1 MCSSEILFD
10 NRNVVKL
17 LYVASF
23 FYVAHNQ
30 SQKTNFLPLL

>member
-1 MCSSEILFD
+1 MYSSEILID

-17 LYVASF
+17 LYVASV
-23 FYVAHNQ
+23 FYVAHYQ